1 LTGAQASAELAG
13 FGQVF
18 VLAKNSDGVAETLDV
33 DNSELSAPN
42 KAVTRPTGK
51 VARTVTL
58 AYKANKL
65 TGSLI
70 SLDDYSCVGK
80 AKVTIFKKAKKPQ
93 KIGTVTASAPN
104 LKLTPAPAKFSLK
117 LRKRAK
123 GKFYASAA
131 KTRSKLDGNSCS
143 GARSNTVTGR

>member
-1 LTGAQASAELAG
+1 
-13 FGQVF
+13 
-18 VLAKNSDGVAETLDV
+18 
-33 DNSELSAPN
+33 
-42 KAVTRPTGK
+42 
-51 VARTVTL
+51 
-58 AYKANKL
+58 
-65 TGSLI
+65 
-70 SLDDYSCVGK
+70 
-80 AKVTIFKKAKKPQ
+80 VTIFKKAKKPQ